1 LYVGDNKFGSISNRA
16 YVVGGED
23 FYLMP
28 LSLIQLSKEER
39 IKLINDSD
47 STTYQQVSKE
57 VKGKTI
63 LVAEGFE
70 VIQKMSYMDAGKLI
84 EWEERRLFVRSINY
98 AASQSKSLDER
109 LKKAEQA
116 IDKLSEKG
124 KGKRILATKKEYRAA
139 IDKILKD
146 NKVEGLLDVKIVG
159 SKTVRQIRG
168 YKGKPARQ
176 EVTWNFKVSQEQ
188 NVAAIE
194 AQKIPQGW
202 QVYATNVEQEKLSFE
217 KCVWKYRYQSNV
229 ESRFNDLRNKIV
241 PLLPVFLQKDNRIRG
256 LVNLL

>member
-1 LYVGDNKFGSISNRA
+1 MGR
-16 YVVGGED
+16 
-23 FYLMP
+23 
-28 LSLIQLSKEER
+28 
-39 IKLINDSD
+39 
-47 STTYQQVSKE
+47 
-57 VKGKTI
+57 
-63 LVAEGFE
+63 
-70 VIQKMSYMDAGKLI
+70 
-84 EWEERRLFVRSINY
+84 
-98 AASQSKSLDER
+98 
-109 LKKAEQA
+109 
-116 IDKLSEKG
+116 KG

-256 LVNLL
+256 LVNLLLLALKICSVIEYKVAKALKEKGEELKNVYEGNPRRGTPRPSATRILNAFKPISIALIFSQKQLDFTVITKLEPVQQKILELLDIDPKIYTDLPRKIQMFLSTKKMTET